1 MYYQTDKDMKNFTIS
16 ITKEQIR
23 KMNKAASRNAEIES
37 GIFMPTSRVYKSEKA
52 YNRKPKYKTEWV

>member
-1 MYYQTDKDMKNFTIS
+1 MKSFTIS

-37 GIFMPTSRVYKSEKA
+37 GIYMPTSKVYKSDKS
-52 YNRKPKYKTEWV
+52 YTRKPKHKAEWV